1 MERVS
6 GSGNQ
11 IINVTAGAATDQIS
25 QGYLIWDKFKMVLGI
40 GRIVKKAI
48 ERSTGTFVCI

>member
-25 QGYLIWDKFKMVLGI
+25 QGYLIWDKFKMVLI
-40 GRIVKKAI
+40 GGIVKKAI

>member
-25 QGYLIWDKFKMVLGI
+25 QGYLI
-40 GRIVKKAI
+40 
-48 ERSTGTFVCI
+48 